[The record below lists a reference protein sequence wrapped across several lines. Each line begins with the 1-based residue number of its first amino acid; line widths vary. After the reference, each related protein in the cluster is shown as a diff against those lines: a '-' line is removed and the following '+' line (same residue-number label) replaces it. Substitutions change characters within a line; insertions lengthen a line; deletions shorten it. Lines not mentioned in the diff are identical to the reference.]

1 MNGIG
6 ALSGIA
12 LECRDPAALA
22 QFYSAAT
29 GWPIVF
35 ASEDW
40 VSIGEGPDA
49 LHLSFQRAPGYT
61 APAWPDPTSSM
72 QFHLHLRVA
81 ELDAAEGALLALG
94 ATKFELQPHPETS
107 RVLADPEGHVFC
119 VCPARR

>member
-6 ALSGIA
+6 VISGVA

-22 QFYSAAT
+22 QFYSSAT

-40 VSIGEGPDA
+40 VSIGEGPDS
-49 LHLSFQRAPGYT
+49 LHLSFQRAPGY
-61 APAWPDPTSSM
+61 APPVWPDPASSM
-72 QFHLHLRVA
+72 QVHLHLRVA
-81 ELDAAEGALLALG
+81 DLDAAEEALLALG
-94 ATKFELQPHPETS
+94 ATKFEAQPHPDTS